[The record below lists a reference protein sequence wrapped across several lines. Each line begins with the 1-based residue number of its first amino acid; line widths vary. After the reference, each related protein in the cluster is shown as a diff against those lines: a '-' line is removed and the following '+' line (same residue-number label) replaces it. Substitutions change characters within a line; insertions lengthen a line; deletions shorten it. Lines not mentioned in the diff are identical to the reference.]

1 MKRFL
6 KGGLLALV
14 CTVSMCV
21 GVEAKYVYYTN
32 EVGVEMTELEYE
44 KMLGIYSERYVG
56 HMSQEEFDVLK
67 NANIISGQSVYYK
80 TTYENGVA
88 VEEKEISAEE
98 YANAPEG
105 AISEPGIAPLSGDYK
120 YLETSYKKLSGSL
133 AELDSGI
140 YTMAGSLHW
149 KKVPY
154 CRSYDVFA
162 YRLRNFSYSGFTG
175 TQVYYVNGQYNS
187 INYYQSSP
195 GYKAQSNGAGV
206 SMNLVDGSN
215 ITGYDLII
223 GTNLTTSGKGEIYL
237 SYQHTQSD
245 VTREQSKG
253 YTLNINGL
261 GNVILFSNSTIAS
274 KYDGMGGVHLTN

>member
-14 CTVSMCV
+14 CALLMCA

-44 KMLGIYSERYVG
+44 KMLKIYSERYVK
-56 HMSQEEFDVLK
+56 HMSQENFDLYK
-67 NANIISGQSVYYK
+67 NANIISGESVYYK
-80 TTYENGVA
+80 TTYENGEVIA
-88 VEEKEISAEE
+88 EEEITAEE

-120 YLETSYKKLSGSL
+120 YLETSYKRLSGTL
-133 AELDSGI
+133 AEFTSTQYSLL
-140 YTMAGSLHW
+140 GSLVW

-175 TQVYYVNGQYNS
+175 SQIYYVNGAYNN
-187 INYYQSSP
+187 IDYDLASP

-215 ITGYDLII
+215 ITGYDLTI
-223 GTNLTTSGKGEIYL
+223 GTNLTTSGKGEVYL

>member
-6 KGGLLALV
+6 KGGLLTLV
-14 CTVSMCV
+14 CATLLCASVD
-21 GVEAKYVYYTN
+21 AKYVYYTN
-32 EVGVEMTELEYE
+32 EAGVEMTELEYE
-44 KMLGIYSERYVG
+44 KMVKIYSKRYVK
-56 HMSQEEFDVLK
+56 HMSQENFDLYK
-67 NANIISGQSVYYK
+67 NANIISDESVYYK
-80 TTYENGVA
+80 TTYEDGVV
-88 VEEKEISAEE
+88 VEEEEITAEE

-120 YLETSYKKLSGSL
+120 YLETSYKKLGGTL
-133 AELDSGI
+133 AEFSSTQYSLIGALD
-140 YTMAGSLHW
+140 W

-162 YRLRNFSYSGFTG
+162 FRLRNFSYSGFVG
-175 TQVYYVNGQYNS
+175 SQVYYVNGVYN
-187 INYYQSSP
+187 IIRYDQSSP

-215 ITGYDLII
+215 ITGYDMTI
-223 GTNLTTSGKGEIYL
+223 GVDLATSGKGEVYL